1 MKATLKRKIEVYEGF
16 LQKLASSYQS
26 NNQESLQELLKNAD
40 RWAYA
45 QEQPRE
51 EKENERF
58 QQWAFRTLCN
68 TPASDSKERKRLR
81 ELEKSSRLVQKK
93 SRKSVLK

>member
-1 MKATLKRKIEVYEGF
+1 MKITLKKKIEVYEGF
-16 LQKLASSYQS
+16 LQKLASSFQKS
-26 NNQESLQELLKNAD
+26 DEGSLQELLKNAD

-45 QEQPRE
+45 REQPGE

-68 TPASDSKERKRLR
+68 TPESDSKERKRAR
-81 ELEKSSRLVQKK
+81 ELQKK
-93 SRKSVLK
+93 KR